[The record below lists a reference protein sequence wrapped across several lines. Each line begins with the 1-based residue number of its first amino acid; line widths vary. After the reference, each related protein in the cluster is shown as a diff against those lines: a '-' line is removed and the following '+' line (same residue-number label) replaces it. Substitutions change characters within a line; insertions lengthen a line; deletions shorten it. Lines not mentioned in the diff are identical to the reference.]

1 MPDRSA
7 DIQNNLDLLYEQLA
21 GKEKAFALAPQE
33 EKVRLRQHIAALKQ
47 DINQFE
53 AELENLQGTHT
64 ETAPQ
69 PIASGTGGATQTI
82 AGGTGYQI
90 NQPQGPVIQGSGN
103 QVSITYQSEPAG
115 QSPQHPSPKQT
126 QTESG
131 GSRVQQL
138 RRDRLQRELDQ
149 LAEEY
154 QAVSDQLSVS
164 LNPTDQVRLKRS
176 LEQLETR
183 MAAIEADLD

>member
-7 DIQNNLDLLYEQLA
+7 DLQQILNLLYEQLS
-21 GKEKAFALAPQE
+21 GKEKAVALAPLE
-33 EKVRLRQHIAALKQ
+33 EKVRIRQQIVDLKQ
-47 DINQFE
+47 EIAQFE
-53 AELENLQGTHT
+53 AELQTLPPH
-64 ETAPQ
+64 P
-69 PIASGTGGATQTI
+69 TGSATQTI
-82 AGGTGYQI
+82 AGGTGYQ
-90 NQPQGPVIQGSGN
+90 VTGS
-103 QVSITYQSEPAG
+103 
-115 QSPQHPSPKQT
+115 
-126 QTESG
+126 
-131 GSRVQQL
+131 SRVQQL

-154 QAVSDQLSVS
+154 QAVSDQLSVT

>member
-7 DIQNNLDLLYEQLA
+7 DLKQTLDLLYAQLA
-21 GKEKAFALAPQE
+21 GKEKALALAPQE
-33 EKVRLRQHIAALKQ
+33 EKVRLRQQIEALKQ

-53 AELENLQGTHT
+53 AELENLHT

-164 LNPTDQVRLKRS
+164 LNPTNQVRLKRS